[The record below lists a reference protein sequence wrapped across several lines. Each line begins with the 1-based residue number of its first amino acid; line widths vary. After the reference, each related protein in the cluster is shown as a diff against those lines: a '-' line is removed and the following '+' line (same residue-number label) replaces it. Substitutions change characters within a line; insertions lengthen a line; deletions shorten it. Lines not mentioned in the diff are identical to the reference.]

1 MSKITK
7 TAQADS
13 LDRRAAAAD
22 AAKAGTALGAVAQCW
37 ALWDGIAGGEPLP
50 RSMMV
55 DLAVAEGVNYWTART
70 QAQRWLTARKAA

>member
-1 MSKITK
+1 MSKQANATK
-7 TAQADS
+7 P
-13 LDRRAAAAD
+13 AAP
-22 AAKAGTALGAVAQCW
+22 AAKPDTIRGAVAQCW
-37 ALWDGIAGGEPLP
+37 ALWDDIADGELLP